1 MNNNQNNEKLK
12 IKVNRVSSDTG
23 NSYPYT
29 KYLKSNYPQISKIS
43 QKNAILYKVK
53 YKPEIIINEYHQTS
67 NNINTNINI
76 KTNKPKKPNLNNSR
90 NITNNFMDQKKN
102 YSFNR
107 SNEDCGYDNSIKG
120 EDYNRDYSYLNNNKS
135 FNKGRQIRGSDFISN
150 KVNKSQKT
158 LNENNNHH
166 NNNIN
171 NNIGNENNNDIFS
184 PFSNG
189 YSIHS
194 RDSEYK
200 KRSLKNLEDIKH
212 SNLNKYNKRSPN
224 FIFQS
229 PIDAKSNRNIQVNTE
244 RSNLSNFMN
253 NSHNYTDNENN
264 NLYFNSRNGT
274 NNSNTKNNSKPDLI
288 NVSSNALNYRKYN
301 KRPSTN
307 TYLYNRTTPD
317 ESESSIES
325 LRKNNN
331 KNNFIFSSSNHSNNN
346 FAIKIK
352 NSNSNYFKNKTYYNT
367 TYSNDNNR
375 ESLNLKL
382 ENYRIKLFNEF
393 LKHFQSFY
401 KNYIKKNFAF
411 FISNIRHYQKNSN
424 KSFIYSRKNYLI
436 NVNNTID
443 NHNIHRQRQ
452 GSTLSFSHNYGGE
465 LINIGKATTMKDYY
479 KLYNQLKRNKH
490 LNKSMNQINKIFNSY
505 SFSNDNNE
513 SNNLINV
520 NNSLLENSGSKNSK
534 RKNKNLST
542 LSISH
547 SRDNKMRLGLDPK
560 SPTFQFATKTITNSD
575 MSFESQQ
582 PTNRVNELYRNS
594 KELSKKCEQIQR
606 RKRILQNRHNHKG
619 ITSNKSVD
627 FYQIKKS
634 DHYDQFNELRRY
646 IQSIRKESNSKGKKE
661 KNENKDRNVKNS
673 SKNKNK
679 RLIRINA
686 LDSNSNSEENENIND
701 NLNINLNKTY
711 YNYHYNLDKFRKKK
725 NDKEID
731 NENINIRNSIEREGR
746 TGMLRKK
753 KGGFFFS
760 NNFITPTNSNKIE
773 NVNTN
778 LIPNNKYYDL
788 IRNKLNNKDNNSNI
802 NYSYDNN
809 IRNKIVQNYDRAK
822 INTIII
828 NENSNN
834 NNNNDNNQ
842 KKVKVNIN
850 KKFLMDNQ
858 EKNFKQRNNTINS
871 NNDDYDNNNKFNNN
885 SGSIKKRIN
894 TSPANK
900 NNAPYTKRNYMKYKN
915 KNLPTLI
922 KDISTKDNRIHI
934 NINYYELEP
943 KNKIQRK
950 FYIFLHKSENI
961 SISLIS
967 DDISKNYESKLNNK
981 LSAIQEEEVSVQ
993 NSRFYDENETFG
1005 INNNFINN
1013 NNINNIN
1020 SNSNNNNINS
1030 KANNGKEI
1038 KKNYIIYHDNEIVY
1052 ANIIDS
1058 IISSANSAY
1067 KRAFF
1072 NNLKVLCESFKD
1084 NTINRK
1090 NNNRI
1095 YSKKRGVDN
1104 SKISGDKYYNE
1115 NFNNFKRKKY
1125 IKRNVND
1132 KISEEKIQK
1141 FENQIIKYIFHFFK
1155 KKLK

>member
-12 IKVNRVSSDTG
+12 IKVNRVPSDTG
-23 NSYPYT
+23 SSYPYT

-43 QKNAILYKVK
+43 QKNPILYKVK

-90 NITNNFMDQKKN
+90 NITNNFMDQRKN

-107 SNEDCGYDNSIKG
+107 SKEDNGYDNSIKG
-120 EDYNRDYSYLNNNKS
+120 EEYNKDYAYVNSNKS

-158 LNENNNHH
+158 LNENNS
-166 NNNIN
+166 NNNN
-171 NNIGNENNNDIFS
+171 NGNENNIDIFS

-200 KRSLKNLEDIKH
+200 KRNLKNLEDIKH

-224 FIFQS
+224 YMFQS
-229 PIDAKSNRNIQVNTE
+229 PADSKNNINIQVNTE

-253 NSHNYTDNENN
+253 NSHNYIDNENN
-264 NLYFNSRNGT
+264 NLFFNSRNGT
-274 NNSNTKNNSKPDLI
+274 NTSNTKQNSKPDLI

-307 TYLYNRTTPD
+307 TYLYNKTTPD

-346 FAIKIK
+346 FGIKVK
-352 NSNSNYFKNKTYYNT
+352 NSKSNLKNKTYYNT

-401 KNYIKKNFAF
+401 KTYIKKNFAF

-436 NVNNTID
+436 NINNTID
-443 NHNIHRQRQ
+443 NHSIHRTRQ
-452 GSTLSFSHNYGGE
+452 GSALSFSHHYGCE

-479 KLYNQLKRNKH
+479 KLYNQLKRNKN

-505 SFSNDNNE
+505 SFSNDNND
-513 SNNLINV
+513 SNNLINI
-520 NNSLLENSGSKNSK
+520 NNSLLANSGSKNSK
-534 RKNKNLST
+534 RKNKNLSS
-542 LSISH
+542 LSISQ
-547 SRDNKMRLGLDPK
+547 SRNNNIRLGLDPK
-560 SPTFQFATKTITNSD
+560 SPTFQYATKTITNSD
-575 MSFESQQ
+575 ISFESQQ
-582 PTNRVNELYRNS
+582 PTKRVNELYRNS

-627 FYQIKKS
+627 IYNIKKS
-634 DHYDQFNELRRY
+634 DHYSQFNELRRY
-646 IQSIRKESNSKGKKE
+646 IQSIRKESNSKGKKG
-661 KNENKDRNVKNS
+661 KNDRNLKNAN
-673 SKNKNK
+673 KNKTK

-701 NLNINLNKTY
+701 NFNINLNKTY
-711 YNYHYNLDKFRKKK
+711 YNYHYNLDKLRKKEK
-725 NDKEID
+725 EKEID
-731 NENINIRNSIEREGR
+731 NENINIRNSNEREGR

-773 NVNTN
+773 TVNAN
-778 LIPNNKYYDL
+778 MIPNNKYYDL
-788 IRNKLNNKDNNSNI
+788 IRNKFNNKNNNF
-802 NYSYDNN
+802 NYSYENN
-809 IRNKIVQNYDRAK
+809 IRSKIIQNYDRAK
-822 INTIII
+822 INDIISNANI
-828 NENSNN
+828 NNSNN
-834 NNNNDNNQ
+834 DDNNF

-850 KKFLMDNQ
+850 KKYLMDNQ
-858 EKNFKQRNNTINS
+858 EKNFKQRNNTING
-871 NNDDYDNNNKFNNN
+871 NNVDYDNNYNNN
-885 SGSIKKRIN
+885 GSLKKRIN
-894 TSPANK
+894 TTPTNI
-900 NNAPYTKRNYMKYKN
+900 NNATYTKRNYTKYKN
-915 KNLPTLI
+915 KKVPTLI

-934 NINYYELEP
+934 NINYYQLEP
-943 KNKIQRK
+943 KNKNQK
-950 FYIFLHKSENI
+950 KYYIFLHKSENI

-993 NSRFYDENETFG
+993 NSKFYDENETFG

-1013 NNINNIN
+1013 NNNINNNAN
-1020 SNSNNNNINS
+1020 SSNINS
-1030 KANNGKEI
+1030 KVNNGKEN

-1058 IISSANSAY
+1058 IISSVNSAY

-1072 NNLKVLCESFKD
+1072 NNFKTLCESIKD
-1084 NTINRK
+1084 NSIERK
-1090 NNNRI
+1090 NINNRI
-1095 YSKKRGVDN
+1095 YSRKRGVDN
-1104 SKISGDKYYNE
+1104 SKISGDKYYSE
-1115 NFNNFKRKKY
+1115 NVNNFKRKKY

-1132 KISEEKIQK
+1132 RISEEKIQK
-1141 FENQIIKYIFHFFK
+1141 FRNKIIKYIFHFFK
-1155 KKLK
+1155 KKLN

>member
-12 IKVNRVSSDTG
+12 IKVNRVPSDTG
-23 NSYPYT
+23 SSYPYT

-43 QKNAILYKVK
+43 QKNPILYKVK

-90 NITNNFMDQKKN
+90 NITNNFMDQRKN

-107 SNEDCGYDNSIKG
+107 SKEDNGYDNSIKG
-120 EDYNRDYSYLNNNKS
+120 EEYNKDYAYVNSNKS

-158 LNENNNHH
+158 LNENNS
-166 NNNIN
+166 NNNN
-171 NNIGNENNNDIFS
+171 NGNENNIDIFS

-200 KRSLKNLEDIKH
+200 KRNLKNLEDIKH

-224 FIFQS
+224 YMFQS
-229 PIDAKSNRNIQVNTE
+229 PADSKNNINIQVNTE

-253 NSHNYTDNENN
+253 NSHNYIDNENN
-264 NLYFNSRNGT
+264 NLFFNSRNGT
-274 NNSNTKNNSKPDLI
+274 NTSNTKQNSKPDLI

-307 TYLYNRTTPD
+307 TYLYNKTTPD

-346 FAIKIK
+346 FGIKVKNIK
-352 NSNSNYFKNKTYYNT
+352 SNLKNKTYYNT

-393 LKHFQSFY
+393 LKHFQIFY
-401 KNYIKKNFAF
+401 KTYIKKNFAF

-436 NVNNTID
+436 NINNTID
-443 NHNIHRQRQ
+443 NHSIHRTRQ
-452 GSTLSFSHNYGGE
+452 GSALSFSHHYGCE
-465 LINIGKATTMKDYY
+465 LINIGKETTMKDYY
-479 KLYNQLKRNKH
+479 KLYNQLKRNKN

-505 SFSNDNNE
+505 SFSNDNND
-513 SNNLINV
+513 SNNLINI
-520 NNSLLENSGSKNSK
+520 NNSLLANSGSKNSK
-534 RKNKNLST
+534 RKNKNLSS
-542 LSISH
+542 LSISQ
-547 SRDNKMRLGLDPK
+547 SRNNNIRLGLDPK
-560 SPTFQFATKTITNSD
+560 SPTFQYATKTITNSD
-575 MSFESQQ
+575 ISFESQQ
-582 PTNRVNELYRNS
+582 PTKRVNELYRNS

-627 FYQIKKS
+627 IYNIKKS
-634 DHYDQFNELRRY
+634 DHYSQFNELRRY
-646 IQSIRKESNSKGKKE
+646 IQSIRKESNSKGKKG
-661 KNENKDRNVKNS
+661 KNDRNLKNAN
-673 SKNKNK
+673 KNKTK

-701 NLNINLNKTY
+701 NFNINLNKTY
-711 YNYHYNLDKFRKKK
+711 YNYHYNLDKLRKKEK
-725 NDKEID
+725 EKEID
-731 NENINIRNSIEREGR
+731 NENINIRNSNEREGR

-773 NVNTN
+773 TVNAN
-778 LIPNNKYYDL
+778 MIPNNKYYDL
-788 IRNKLNNKDNNSNI
+788 IRNKFNNKNNNF
-802 NYSYDNN
+802 NYSYENN
-809 IRNKIVQNYDRAK
+809 IRSKIIQNYDRAK
-822 INTIII
+822 INDIISNANI
-828 NENSNN
+828 NNSNN
-834 NNNNDNNQ
+834 DDNNF

-850 KKFLMDNQ
+850 KKYLMDNQ
-858 EKNFKQRNNTINS
+858 EKNFKQRNNTING
-871 NNDDYDNNNKFNNN
+871 NNVDYDNNYNNN
-885 SGSIKKRIN
+885 GSLKKRIN
-894 TSPANK
+894 TTPTNI
-900 NNAPYTKRNYMKYKN
+900 NNATYTKRNYTKYKN
-915 KNLPTLI
+915 KKVPTLI

-934 NINYYELEP
+934 NINYYQLEP
-943 KNKIQRK
+943 KNKNK
-950 FYIFLHKSENI
+950 KKYYIFLHKSENI

-993 NSRFYDENETFG
+993 NSKFYDENETFG

-1013 NNINNIN
+1013 NNNINNNAN
-1020 SNSNNNNINS
+1020 SSNINS
-1030 KANNGKEI
+1030 KVNNGKEN

-1058 IISSANSAY
+1058 IISSVNSAY
-1067 KRAFF
+1067 KRSFF
-1072 NNLKVLCESFKD
+1072 NNFKTLCESIKD
-1084 NTINRK
+1084 NSIERK
-1090 NNNRI
+1090 NNNNRI
-1095 YSKKRGVDN
+1095 YSRKRGVEN
-1104 SKISGDKYYNE
+1104 SKISGDKHYSE
-1115 NFNNFKRKKY
+1115 NVNNFKRKKY

-1132 KISEEKIQK
+1132 RISEEKIQK
-1141 FENQIIKYIFHFFK
+1141 FRNKIIKYIFHFFK
-1155 KKLK
+1155 KKLN

>member
-1 MNNNQNNEKLK
+1 MNSNQNNEKLK
-12 IKVNRVSSDTG
+12 IKVNRVSSDKG

-43 QKNAILYKVK
+43 QKNPILYKVK

-90 NITNNFMDQKKN
+90 NITNNFMDQRKN

-107 SNEDCGYDNSIKG
+107 SNEDYGYDNSIKG
-120 EDYNRDYSYLNNNKS
+120 EEYNRDYAYINSNKS
-135 FNKGRQIRGSDFISN
+135 FNKGRQIRGSDFIPN

-158 LNENNNHH
+158 LNENNS
-166 NNNIN
+166 NNNKN
-171 NNIGNENNNDIFS
+171 NGNENNNDIFS

-194 RDSEYK
+194 RDSEYQ
-200 KRSLKNLEDIKH
+200 KRNLKNLQDIKH

-224 FIFQS
+224 YIFQS
-229 PIDAKSNRNIQVNTE
+229 PVDPKSNRNIQVNTDK
-244 RSNLSNFMN
+244 SNLSNFMN

-264 NLYFNSRNGT
+264 NLFFNSRNGT
-274 NNSNTKNNSKPDLI
+274 NTSNTKQNSKPELV

-307 TYLYNRTTPD
+307 THLYNKTTPD

-325 LRKNNN
+325 LNKNNN

-346 FAIKIK
+346 FGIKIK
-352 NSNSNYFKNKTYYNT
+352 NNNNNFKNKTYYNT
-367 TYSNDNNR
+367 NYINDNNR

-401 KNYIKKNFAF
+401 KTYIKKNFAF
-411 FISNIRHYQKNSN
+411 FISNIRHYKKNSN

-436 NVNNTID
+436 NINNTID
-443 NHNIHRQRQ
+443 NHSIHRPRQ
-452 GSTLSFSHNYGGE
+452 GSTLSFSHHYGGE

-505 SFSNDNNE
+505 SFSNDNND
-513 SNNLINV
+513 SNNLINI
-520 NNSLLENSGSKNSK
+520 NNSLLANSGSKNSQ
-534 RKNKNLST
+534 RKNKNLSS
-542 LSISH
+542 LSISQ
-547 SRDNKMRLGLDPK
+547 SRDNKIKLGLDPK

-575 MSFESQQ
+575 ISFESQQ
-582 PTNRVNELYRNS
+582 PTQRVNELYRNS

-606 RKRILQNRHNHKG
+606 RKRILQNRQNHRG

-627 FYQIKKS
+627 FYKIKKS
-634 DHYDQFNELRRY
+634 NHYNQFNELRRY
-646 IQSIRKESNSKGKKE
+646 IQLIRKESNSKGKKE
-661 KNENKDRNVKNS
+661 KNDRNVKNANK
-673 SKNKNK
+673 SKTK

-701 NLNINLNKTY
+701 NLNINFNKTY
-711 YNYHYNLDKFRKKK
+711 YNFHYNLDKFRQKEK
-725 NDKEID
+725 DKEID

-760 NNFITPTNSNKIE
+760 NNFITPNNSNKIE
-773 NVNTN
+773 TTNTN
-778 LIPNNKYYDL
+778 MIPSNKYYEL
-788 IRNKLNNKDNNSNI
+788 IRNKFNNKNNNI
-802 NYSYDNN
+802 NFSYDNN
-809 IRNKIVQNYDRAK
+809 IRSKIVQNYDRAK
-822 INTIII
+822 INTIINDANI
-828 NENSNN
+828 NNG
-834 NNNNDNNQ
+834 NNDDNNR

-858 EKNFKQRNNTINS
+858 EKNFKQRSNTING
-871 NNDDYDNNNKFNNN
+871 NNADYENNNNNN
-885 SGSIKKRIN
+885 ESIKKRIN
-894 TSPANK
+894 TSPTNK
-900 NNAPYTKRNYMKYKN
+900 NNAPYTKRNYFKYKN
-915 KNLPTLI
+915 KDLPTLI

-934 NINYYELEP
+934 NINYYRLEP

-950 FYIFLHKSENI
+950 YYIFLHKSENI

-967 DDISKNYESKLNNK
+967 DDILKNYESKLNNK

-993 NSRFYDENETFG
+993 NSKFYDENETFG

-1013 NNINNIN
+1013 NNVNNIN
-1020 SNSNNNNINS
+1020 SNANNINS
-1030 KANNGKEI
+1030 KAINGKEV

-1058 IISSANSAY
+1058 IISSVNSAY

-1072 NNLKVLCESFKD
+1072 NNLKALCESIKD
-1084 NTINRK
+1084 NNIDRK

-1095 YSKKRGVDN
+1095 YSRKRGVDN
-1104 SKISGDKYYNE
+1104 SKISGDKYYSE
-1115 NFNNFKRKKY
+1115 NNNNFKRKKY
-1125 IKRNVND
+1125 IKRNVNER
-1132 KISEEKIQK
+1132 ISEEKIQK
-1141 FENQIIKYIFHFFK
+1141 FRNKIIKYIFHFFK
-1155 KKLK
+1155 KKLN